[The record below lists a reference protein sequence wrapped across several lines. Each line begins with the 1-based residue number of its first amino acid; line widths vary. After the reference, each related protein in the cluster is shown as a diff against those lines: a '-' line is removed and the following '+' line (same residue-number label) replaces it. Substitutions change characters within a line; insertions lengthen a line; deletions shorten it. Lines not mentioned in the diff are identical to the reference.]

1 MPPHRPAD
9 LAHVDGRR
17 VQRAAFS
24 QLRATKRLVRPPPRA
39 PTQSPARNPLTPPAS
54 LNLSSSFATAALV
67 LPALQR
73 RPSTPACRRLVASLR
88 SRLAAPHSASASLPG
103 CVSPRARPHRTHRPR
118 RAPPPHLLAA
128 HPPLSTPRRRSST
141 RPRPTYSTDATRAGS
156 SQKLPRRRT
165 CGPPRAAHRRSGTAS
180 PRTAV
185 HRPLPPACRNT
196 HRRRRATRPCAGAPT
211 RAGSIRS
218 TASERATGRQSR
230 RCLPLLTRATARAAN
245 G

>member
-1 MPPHRPAD
+1 MVP
-9 LAHVDGRR
+9 
-17 VQRAAFS
+17 
-24 QLRATKRLVRPPPRA
+24 
-39 PTQSPARNPLTPPAS
+39 
-54 LNLSSSFATAALV
+54 
-67 LPALQR
+67 QR

-128 HPPLSTPRRRSST
+128 HPPPSTPRRRSST